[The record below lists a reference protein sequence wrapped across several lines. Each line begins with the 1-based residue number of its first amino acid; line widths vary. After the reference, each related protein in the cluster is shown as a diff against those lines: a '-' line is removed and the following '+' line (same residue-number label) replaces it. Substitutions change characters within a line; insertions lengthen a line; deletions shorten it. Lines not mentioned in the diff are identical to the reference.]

1 MAIVKGAGMVMKA
14 IIEEGTPE
22 LASRMQELSLSE
34 GALPRHLYTS
44 MFTQSID
51 ARMLTMRQLS
61 RSLVA
66 LWCTSNKTALALLQ
80 RVLPDGL
87 LQNLYSDE
95 QAPKDKDLINTRDNL
110 SLAIDHDNETNKT
123 IKAQIMNRGRRIQRQ
138 ILNAQSVHVIEKQL
152 NNAMK
157 HWKQRIG
164 SQSSTGSSSKSEDKV
179 IVLRRR
185 RQRVKS
191 NENWD
196 LFYYKF
202 NLDHARP
209 NLIWNF
215 KCREELREAIE
226 SELRAFNID
235 KDLGQGY
242 TIAWNYIEFEVPY
255 NCLSEEI
262 KIGDYY
268 LRLLLES
275 GNDIIENI
283 TKGLSK
289 SEGREETKEETKD
302 EATKEETTNEETKTS
317 EVAEKNDNNNNDKSN
332 LEIKNAIV
340 FFNDLYHRF
349 LLSQNMKSMCLQA
362 MTIVY
367 TKCHEE
373 IGSFHDTKYIIA
385 MLDRTLDRLE
395 RDRLLMFI
403 DSLIL
408 NKQNVKEILDGNG
421 MCFKIIYIIII

>member
-14 IIEEGTPE
+14 IIEEGTPD

-87 LQNLYSDE
+87 LQNLYSE
-95 QAPKDKDLINTRDNL
+95 EVAPKDKDLINTRDNL

-123 IKAQIMNRGRRIQRQ
+123 IKAQILNRGRKIQRQ
-138 ILNAQSVHVIEKQL
+138 ILNAESVHVIEKQL
-152 NNAMK
+152 NNALK

-164 SQSSTGSSSKSEDKV
+164 SQSSTGTSSKSEDKV

-202 NLDHARP
+202 NLDHAKP

-242 TIAWNYIEFEVPY
+242 TISWNYIEFEVPY

-289 SEGREETKEETKD
+289 SEGKEENKDETKVEESTT
-302 EATKEETTNEETKTS
+302 EESTTATPTTDLTETNTN
-317 EVAEKNDNNNNDKSN
+317 KSN

-421 MCFKIIYIIII
+421 MFLISVFK